1 MGARAG
7 WDVGA
12 RRGGGSLRRG
22 RRNAPR
28 STRDGPLSLFL
39 FRRTLFF
46 SFFFPSRPSPPPRP
60 VPRFV
65 PRGRRRGGPGSHRPA
80 RRARA
85 REVREIPR
93 EARDVGGLL
102 AESPD
107 AGDVRGDAG
116 RSDAPLAV
124 GRLPRRSGFRGFG

>member
-1 MGARAG
+1 MGARTG
-7 WDVGA
+7 REVGA

-22 RRNAPR
+22 RRNAAR
-28 STRDGPLSLFL
+28 SDRTRSISLFL
-39 FRRTLFF
+39 FRRNLFF
-46 SFFFPSRPSPPPRP
+46 SFFFSPRANPPPRP

-107 AGDVRGDAG
+107 T
-116 RSDAPLAV
+116 S
-124 GRLPRRSGFRGFG
+124 